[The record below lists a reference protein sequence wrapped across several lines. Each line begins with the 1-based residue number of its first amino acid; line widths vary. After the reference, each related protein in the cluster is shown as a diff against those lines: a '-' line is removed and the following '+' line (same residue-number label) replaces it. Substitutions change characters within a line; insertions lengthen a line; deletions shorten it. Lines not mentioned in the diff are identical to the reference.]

1 MQCGGSG
8 YPPAMATT
16 TNCSK
21 CQSSHTFSPVLGDA
35 SLGAKGGGMISATI
49 KVELHATACLDCG
62 HVDLSADPAKL
73 KSLAAVS

>member
-1 MQCGGSG
+1 
-8 YPPAMATT
+8 MATT

-21 CQSSHTFSPVLGDA
+21 CQSSHTSPAVVSDA
-35 SLGAKGGGMISATI
+35 SLGAKGGGMISATV

-73 KSLAAVS
+73 KSLAALS